1 MCQCASREKKTR
13 ERLIPS
19 SDPRH
24 RPQKRISS
32 PISKTEK
39 EREKIAPAA
48 IPSRARKTSNLSRGL
63 SAILIQTPL
72 EPGKRHRGKSF
83 FARLMVSEPSPEHP
97 PAPERDAFQQKYKSP
112 FSRTCSSLSHKKGQK
127 SFNRLIFSKKKR

>member
-13 ERLIPS
+13 EKRFLLLILVTA
-19 SDPRH
+19 H
-24 RPQKRISS
+24 QKRISS

-39 EREKIAPAA
+39 EREKIAPQAA

-72 EPGKRHRGKSF
+72 EPGERHRGKSF

-97 PAPERDAFQQKYKSP
+97 PRAGKRCVFSAKVGKESLFPYSFFPPKERE
-112 FSRTCSSLSHKKGQK
+112 KKV
-127 SFNRLIFSKKKR
+127 LTVV